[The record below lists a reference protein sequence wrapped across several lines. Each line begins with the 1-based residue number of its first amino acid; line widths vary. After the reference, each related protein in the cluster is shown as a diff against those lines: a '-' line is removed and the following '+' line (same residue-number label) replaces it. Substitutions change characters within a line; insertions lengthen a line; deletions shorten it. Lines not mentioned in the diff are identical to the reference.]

1 MVDEHSGMETQLKQ
15 RLVGAIVVSA
25 LAVIFLPMIFDEQ
38 VDLTDAEDF
47 SIPEFP
53 QDFEN
58 DSLEIPKQ
66 MTVDALES
74 NTNEK
79 EKKAAD
85 TKALTKPAESK
96 QMDKN
101 LSAWVVQA
109 GSFSEEKNANLLR
122 DRLRKA
128 GYPAFVESAQ
138 GTQKAIFRV
147 RVGPE
152 LDRNRADRYLKKIK
166 EAFAIDGLVVSYP

>member
-1 MVDEHSGMETQLKQ
+1 METQLKQ

-25 LAVIFLPMIFDEQ
+25 LAVIFLPMLFDDQ
-38 VDLTDAEDF
+38 VNTTDAEDF

-53 QDFEN
+53 KDFEN
-58 DSLEIPKQ
+58 DSLAIPEQ
-66 MTVDALES
+66 MTVDVLES
-74 NTNEK
+74 NVDERV
-79 EKKAAD
+79 KKTTEAN
-85 TKALTKPAESK
+85 ALTKPAELK
-96 QMDKN
+96 GREKN

-128 GYPAFVESAQ
+128 GYPAFVESSE
-138 GTQKAIFRV
+138 GTQKAMFRV

-152 LDRNRADRYLKKIK
+152 LDRNRADRYLKKLK
-166 EAFAIDGLVVSYP
+166 ESFAIDGLVVSYP